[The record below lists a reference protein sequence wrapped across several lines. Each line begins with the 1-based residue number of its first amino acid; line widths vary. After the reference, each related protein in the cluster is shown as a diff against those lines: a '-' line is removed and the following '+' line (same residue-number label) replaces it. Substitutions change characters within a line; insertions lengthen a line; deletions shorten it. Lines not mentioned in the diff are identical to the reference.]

1 MLNGSKWPLN
11 AIHPSLVAIMG
22 SFAPN
27 GAGAVDNT
35 SNQGTGFTVAR
46 TGVGVF
52 EITFADKTGDLVA
65 ALSGLQLNALAD
77 TDILFGAYTKATKK
91 LVVNVKTAG
100 VAADIAANANNR
112 ISFGCIFKTSDIKK

>member
-1 MLNGSKWPLN
+1 MLNGSKWPLM
-11 AIHPSLVAIMG
+11 AIHPSLVAILG

-52 EITFADKTGDLVA
+52 EITFNDKTGDLVA
-65 ALSGLQLNALAD
+65 PIAGLQLNALAN
-77 TDILFGAYTKATKK
+77 TDIQFGAYDKATRK
-91 LVVNVKTAG
+91 LIVRVKTAG

-112 ISFGCIFKTSDIKK
+112 IAFLAAFKTSNINK